1 MGKINSIIKV
11 NDVLYE
17 RMGVMDV
24 ERSNDK
30 GTEYWKERWGADSV
44 LRNGNDY
51 YYCRTIID
59 AEFEDIWKN
68 EYLLV
73 TGEVYYVR

>member
-1 MGKINSIIKV
+1 MGKIGQIIKIR
-11 NDVLYE
+11 DVLYE
-17 RMGVMDV
+17 VLGTMDV

-30 GTEYWKERWGADSV
+30 GTEHWKERWGSDTV

-59 AEFEDIWKN
+59 AEFEDI
-68 EYLLV
+68 
-73 TGEVYYVR
+73 